1 MRTKKRTPVAA
12 SNITA
17 AWAKVFEDAK
27 IDDIKQLHREG
38 WRSVYDIAD
47 QSGRS
52 RNTTS
57 NVLEAEVKSGRF
69 EKKLAKVKRGSQIK
83 QLCFYRP
90 LVK

>member
-1 MRTKKRTPVAA
+1 VAA